1 MAGKQGAEADPRRR
15 VERLR
20 ETINEHNYRYYVL
33 DQPTVSD
40 AEYDRLLREL
50 QSLEVEHPELVTPDS
65 PTQRVGAQPA
75 EGFATVTHRIP
86 MLSLANAFSA
96 EEVAEFDRRIR
107 DRLDLEEL
115 EYAVEPKLDGLAIA
129 LRYEHGQLVLGATR
143 GDGKQGED
151 VTSNV
156 RTVRAIPLR
165 LRGKNIPELIEV
177 RGEIF
182 MTRSGFARLNRRLS
196 EAGQKT
202 FVNPRNAA
210 AGSLRQLDPTVTA
223 QRPLNF
229 YCYGAASEAGLPETH
244 SAILEQLRRW
254 GLPVSDQ
261 VDVVTGLDG
270 LESAYARFSRRR
282 QELDYE
288 IDGVVYKLDSLE
300 QQREMGFVSRAPRW
314 ALAHKFPAQEEV
326 TRLLDIEVQV
336 GRTGALTPVARLEPV
351 FVGGVTV
358 TNATLH
364 NAEEIRRKDVRP
376 GDWVVVRRAGDVI
389 PEVVAPVLDR
399 RPAGTQVW
407 QMPREC
413 PECGSA
419 VEQVEGEAVARC
431 SGGLVCP
438 AQRRR
443 AIEHFAGRAAMDIEG
458 LGKKL
463 IAQLVDADLVH
474 SPADLYRLDA
484 DVLQGLDRM
493 GEKSASNL
501 VESLR
506 RSRQTTL
513 ARLLY
518 ALGMREVGEVTAAQL
533 ARHFGSLEA
542 VSEADAEELAAVP
555 DVGPVVAAHIE
566 AFFAETHNREVIDQL
581 LAAGVEY
588 QREAPRKV
596 ENLPLAGQT
605 FVLTGSLEGLTR
617 SEARQALEE
626 RGAKVTSS
634 VSKKTTAVIA
644 GTEPGS
650 KLDKARDLGVEI
662 LDEQALEEMLESS
675 K

>member
-1 MAGKQGAEADPRRR
+1 MAGKQEAEADPRRR
-15 VERLR
+15 IERLR

-50 QSLEVEHPELVTPDS
+50 QSLEAEHPELITPDS

-165 LRGKNIPELIEV
+165 LRGKNIPELLEV

-270 LESAYARFSRRR
+270 LESAYVRFSRRR

-300 QQREMGFVSRAPRW
+300 QQREMGYVSRAPRW

-474 SPADLYRLDA
+474 SPADLYRLDV